1 MKVSSAQGETTHT
14 AHRTGL
20 RRALVGLFGGYLF
33 GIALTVIGLATS
45 GATALYPSALTQP
58 FDFLFAVIGAGIGYF
73 SEA

>member
-1 MKVSSAQGETTHT
+1 MSSAQNSGETTHT

>member
-1 MKVSSAQGETTHT
+1 VSSAQGEATHT
-14 AHRTGL
+14 AHRSSL

-45 GATALYPSALTQP
+45 GSTTLYPSALTQP

>member
-1 MKVSSAQGETTHT
+1 MKVSAQPETTHIV
-14 AHRTGL
+14 HRSGL

-45 GATALYPSALTQP
+45 GSTTLYPSALTQP

-73 SEA
+73 SEG

>member
-1 MKVSSAQGETTHT
+1 MSSAQGEATHT
-14 AHRTGL
+14 AHRSSL

-45 GATALYPSALTQP
+45 GSTTLYPSALTQP
-58 FDFLFAVIGAGIGYF
+58 FDFLFAIIGAGIGYF

>member
-1 MKVSSAQGETTHT
+1 VSSAQGEATHT
-14 AHRTGL
+14 AHRSSL

-45 GATALYPSALTQP
+45 GSTTLYPSALTQP
-58 FDFLFAVIGAGIGYF
+58 FDFLFAIIGAGIGYF